1 MTIDGAVVPGLLF
14 LLAEFAALAAVGYV
28 IARVALRETDDR
40 VALAQ
45 GLVVGP
51 AIWGVF
57 VNLVMYALPG
67 MAGAI
72 AGWIFVLALTAV
84 LVWWAP
90 APIRPRLRVA
100 AVFAVATLTLFCI
113 ALASRQ
119 MLGIPND
126 YIRVGLSATIRDGGF
141 PPELPWSP
149 GAPAP
154 DHYGVNLLVG
164 LLTPPFGPDLAFMTE
179 IMGAYAWVGLFLI
192 VTTVLLRRVSGLAVL
207 ITVPLLLTVGAWTLR
222 FDAPDSILGNH
233 RADGSPSRRPPRR
246 AD

>member
-14 LLAEFAALAAVGYV
+14 LLAEFAALAGVGYV
-28 IARVALRETDDR
+28 IVRVALRETDPR

-51 AIWGVF
+51 AIWGV
-57 VNLVMYALPG
+57 VANLVMCALPG

-72 AGWIFVLALTAV
+72 AGWVFVLTLAAV
-84 LVWWAP
+84 LVWRCPEA
-90 APIRPRLRVA
+90 IRLRLRVA

-126 YIRVGLSATIRDGGF
+126 YIRVGLSATIRAGGF
-141 PPELPWSP
+141 PPEFPWSP

-154 DHYGVNLLVG
+154 YHYGVNLLVG
-164 LLTPPFGPDLAFMTE
+164 LLTPPTPTWLASTSPRLSDPTPTPPGPPSPPPPTRTAPGSTTPMPIQPLAL
-179 IMGAYAWVGLFLI
+179 W
-192 VTTVLLRRVSGLAVL
+192 R
-207 ITVPLLLTVGAWTLR
+207 
-222 FDAPDSILGNH
+222 
-233 RADGSPSRRPPRR
+233 PSTPGW
-246 AD
+246 